1 MALNVQCLSLAAAEH
16 SKKYLVLGINTG
28 DEMGDGEREDVGR
41 IARRIDEPTICPA
54 LCEVEAEACIG
65 GLCQQGH
72 SRGFQDNTRNVVVV
86 DVLRE
91 RKPPFSPSRSWASS
105 PPCSRATASPRSA
118 VTVSNVWPV
127 EVFAKVG
134 ITYEQNA
141 EPKGTLYTNM
151 LPLINSCRVEL
162 LDESRSIAQLCAL
175 EGRTARSGLDTI
187 DHPLGGHDELI
198 NAIAGVAVGCVG
210 PLGNYDTTYRGWG
223 GTDDT
228 RS

>member
-1 MALNVQCLSLAAAEH
+1 MESCGW
-16 SKKYLVLGINTG
+16 LG
-28 DEMGDGEREDVGR
+28 R
-41 IARRIDEPTICPA
+41 RRI
-54 LCEVEAEACIG
+54 
-65 GLCQQGH
+65 
-72 SRGFQDNTRNVVVV
+72 TRAQAAVQPEHVVG
-86 DVLRE
+86 
-91 RKPPFSPSRSWASS
+91 KF
-105 PPCSRATASPRSA
+105 ATLLKSYG
-118 VTVSNVWPV
+118 VSQVSGDRFANVWPV

-162 LDESRSIAQLCAL
+162 LDEPRSIAQLCAL

-187 DHPLGGHDELI
+187 DHPLGGHDDLI

>member
-1 MALNVQCLSLAAAEH
+1 
-16 SKKYLVLGINTG
+16 
-28 DEMGDGEREDVGR
+28 MGEFATLLKSYGVSQ
-41 IARRIDEPTICPA
+41 
-54 LCEVEAEACIG
+54 IG
-65 GLCQQGH
+65 GD
-72 SRGFQDNTRNVVVV
+72 RF
-86 DVLRE
+86 
-91 RKPPFSPSRSWASS
+91 A
-105 PPCSRATASPRSA
+105 
-118 VTVSNVWPV
+118 NVWPV

-141 EPKGTLYTNM
+141 EPKSTLYTNM

-162 LDESRSIAQLCAL
+162 LDEPRSIAQLCAL

-187 DHPLGGHDELI
+187 DHPLGGHDDLI

-228 RS
+228 DPDGARAYRMQKFIEHIARYS